1 MVTFDAVFAFMAL
14 WFAKTPAIR
23 EFGSLLVIGIIAVCV
38 CSIIAT
44 LAVLGIRE
52 YKSPTKGKDFSQGRL
67 SRRRGVP
74 GEPPASAPPSRWPSS
89 SVVILLSGIAVEG
102 KLALQT
108 DPIRG

>member
-1 MVTFDAVFAFMAL
+1 MAL

-52 YKSPTKGKDFSQGRL
+52 YKSPTKGRDFSQGRL
-67 SRRRGVP
+67 SRVAVFLGQS
-74 GEPPASAPPSRWPSS
+74 ASTAPPSPWPSS
-89 SVVILLSGIAVEG
+89 VS
-102 KLALQT
+102 
-108 DPIRG
+108 